1 MSNRATTAG
10 KPACAMGALAQD
22 TIFMVTIV
30 PSKDIVDEIE
40 RLRDYVLKTLERAG
54 VSSDAVVSS
63 FGELIELVEEERY
76 EWEKTLDFLMQ
87 KEFDE

>member
-1 MSNRATTAG
+1 
-10 KPACAMGALAQD
+10 MGALAQD
-22 TIFMVTIV
+22 TIFMVTVV

-54 VSSDAVVSS
+54 VSSGAVVSS